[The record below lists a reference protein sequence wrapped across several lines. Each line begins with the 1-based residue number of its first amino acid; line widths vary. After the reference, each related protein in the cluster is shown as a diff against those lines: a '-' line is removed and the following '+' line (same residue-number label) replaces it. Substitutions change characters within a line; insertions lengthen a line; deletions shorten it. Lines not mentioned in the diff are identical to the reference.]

1 MRPLFLRYAGIDLV
15 RTRSSSGYVI
25 THRTGPSRSIVV
37 TWRSPG
43 RWRRRNSRST
53 SAPAACA
60 WRSWR
65 RWGSAGAE
73 TTNACGS
80 PPIFPAGIARPIS
93 STSRFRSRCQG
104 FELRGRCGRRSDQA
118 RRVIGGRGWSRE
130 DEAVINA
137 AAAYPGLVPV
147 LRSGSMTLVPPPRG
161 AERAALSTVAR
172 DAIDLFAT
180 VDPARLREC
189 ESDEC
194 GLLFL
199 DTSRPGKRR
208 WCSSE
213 ACGGKVRAAS
223 YRQRG
228 RVSARA
234 ST

>member
-1 MRPLFLRYAGIDLV
+1 MCRDRPGSNAVIERLRHNTPD
-15 RTRSSSGYVI
+15 RTITLYSRYVAISGTVAPEELAFNFRSGRLCLAFVA
-25 THRTGPSRSIVV
+25 TVGE
-37 TWRSPG
+37 
-43 RWRRRNSRST
+43 RWRGNYERLRQPADLSRWYREAHLVNVAVPVT
-53 SAPAACA
+53 MPGLRAAREVREA
-60 WRSWR
+60 
-65 RWGSAGAE
+65 
-73 TTNACGS
+73 
-80 PPIFPAGIARPIS
+80 IY
-93 STSRFRSRCQG
+93 
-104 FELRGRCGRRSDQA
+104 DQA